1 VLSLA
6 DVQLEKGYTKIAN
19 EILER
24 MALTKLSPIQ
34 YRLIFVIW
42 RYTYGFNRK
51 EHEFSLSFFGK
62 ATNYD
67 ERQIRRELQKLE
79 QRKIIFQKVSPG
91 KPRLISFNKNYD
103 EWILDETEGNST
115 PGKVTPGK
123 TTQVT
128 PGKVTPGK
136 TTQGTPGK
144 VTPGKT
150 TQGTPG
156 KVTPGKTTQGT
167 PGKVTPGA
175 PGNSTPQEI
184 KNINKNLNK
193 NDDDIGKPNPF
204 VEFENA
210 FGYLPPPTLMDEFNY
225 WIDKSQFIE
234 PEAIICEVIKRARLQ
249 LPRNPSSYVSKILK
263 DLHNLGLFTLDAVK
277 EYNQKFDQ
285 KTKQRTG
292 KTKVVVTEKHGR
304 DIPNDF
310 VFDINAGEDWP

>member
-6 DVQLEKGYTKIAN
+6 DVQLENGYTKIAN

-115 PGKVTPGK
+115 PGNL
-123 TTQVT
+123 
-128 PGKVTPGK
+128 
-136 TTQGTPGK
+136 
-144 VTPGKT
+144 
-150 TQGTPG
+150 
-156 KVTPGKTTQGT
+156 TPGKTTQGT

-184 KNINKNLNK
+184 KNKKNIKEEEEEKSMSNNSAFQLIANKFIQRRGRGLVLSAKDEIAIERLLSDNIPLDTILK
-193 NDDDIGKPNPF
+193 
-204 VEFENA
+204 
-210 FGYLPPPTLMDEFNY
+210 LMDE
-225 WIDKSQFIE
+225 
-234 PEAIICEVIKRARLQ
+234 
-249 LPRNPSSYVSKILK
+249 
-263 DLHNLGLFTLDAVK
+263 
-277 EYNQKFDQ
+277 
-285 KTKQRTG
+285 
-292 KTKVVVTEKHGR
+292 
-304 DIPNDF
+304 
-310 VFDINAGEDWP
+310 VFDDYKPKHRMDYIQTFEYVEKGILDRYYNIEKANGKKDNLQVLDEIARKYGVS

>member
-1 VLSLA
+1 MA
-6 DVQLEKGYTKIAN
+6 DVQLENGYTKIAN

-123 TTQVT
+123 TTQ
-128 PGKVTPGK
+128 
-136 TTQGTPGK
+136 
-144 VTPGKT
+144 
-150 TQGTPG
+150 
-156 KVTPGKTTQGT
+156 GT

-204 VEFENA
+204 IEFENA

>member
-1 VLSLA
+1 MA

-51 EHEFSLSFFGK
+51 EHSFSLNFLSE
-62 ATNYD
+62 ATQYD
-67 ERQIRRELQKLE
+67 KRQLQRELVKLE
-79 QRKIIFQKVSPG
+79 QRKIILQKVQPG
-91 KPRLISFNKNYD
+91 KPRIISFNKNYD
-103 EWILDETEGNST
+103 EWLDEETLGNST
-115 PGKVTPGK
+115 IGKVTNGK
-123 TTQVT
+123 TTI
-128 PGKVTPGK
+128 
-136 TTQGTPGK
+136 
-144 VTPGKT
+144 
-150 TQGTPG
+150 
-156 KVTPGKTTQGT
+156 
-167 PGKVTPGA
+167 
-175 PGNSTPQEI
+175 GNSTKGTLGNSTKGTFGNPTNQEI
-184 KNINKNLNK
+184 NNINKNLNK
-193 NDDDIGKPNPF
+193 DDDISKPNPF

-210 FGYLPPPTLMDEFNY
+210 FGYLPPPTLLDEFNY

-304 DIPNDF
+304 DIPDDF

>member
-6 DVQLEKGYTKIAN
+6 DVQLENGYTKIAN

-115 PGKVTPGK
+115 PGKVTPD
-123 TTQVT
+123 
-128 PGKVTPGK
+128 
-136 TTQGTPGK
+136 
-144 VTPGKT
+144 
-150 TQGTPG
+150 
-156 KVTPGKTTQGT
+156 KTTQGT

-193 NDDDIGKPNPF
+193 DDDISKPNPF

-304 DIPNDF
+304 DIPDDF